1 MKNKLSHQ
9 NHEKDSASR
18 EEVKDHSERSKYFPF
33 DIPVSSQD
41 GSLFIK
47 FVKPVV
53 A

>member
-1 MKNKLSHQ
+1 MKTKL
-9 NHEKDSASR
+9 NHEKDPAGR
-18 EEVKDHSERSKYFPF
+18 KEIKDHSERPEYFPF
-33 DIPVSSQD
+33 DISVSSQD

>member
-1 MKNKLSHQ
+1 LNNRLPHQ
-9 NHEKDSASR
+9 YHEKDPASKK
-18 EEVKDHSERSKYFPF
+18 ETKVHSERSKSFPF

>member
-1 MKNKLSHQ
+1 MKNKLSPQ
-9 NHEKDSASR
+9 YHEKDSDGR
-18 EEVKDHSERSKYFPF
+18 KETKDHTERSKYFPF